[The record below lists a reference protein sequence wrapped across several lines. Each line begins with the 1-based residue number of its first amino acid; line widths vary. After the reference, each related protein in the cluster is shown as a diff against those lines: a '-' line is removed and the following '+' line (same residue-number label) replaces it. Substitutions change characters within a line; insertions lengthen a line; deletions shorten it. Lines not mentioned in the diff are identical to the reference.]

1 VQQFEKLFQFAQR
14 VENLLYTISPE
25 EVPFQL
31 GFSKMDLRKIL
42 KTSLAGV
49 KFYFHSYCCLLETA
63 RALNCEGVSIHKKV
77 LLHISDTNVW
87 IGIGGE
93 SSTRIVQAYAKTPDF
108 RGIAPF
114 IMGEVQG
121 GFSGQV

>member
-121 GFSGQV
+121 L

>member
-63 RALNCEGVSIHKKV
+63 RALNFEGVNIHKKV
-77 LLHISDTNVW
+77 LLHISDTHKCVDWDRWRKFYKDCTSVCKN
-87 IGIGGE
+87 
-93 SSTRIVQAYAKTPDF
+93 T
-108 RGIAPF
+108 
-114 IMGEVQG
+114 
-121 GFSGQV
+121 

>member
-49 KFYFHSYCCLLETA
+49 E
-63 RALNCEGVSIHKKV
+63 KV
-77 LLHISDTNVW
+77 L
-87 IGIGGE
+87 
-93 SSTRIVQAYAKTPDF
+93 
-108 RGIAPF
+108 
-114 IMGEVQG
+114 QG
-121 GFSGQV
+121 LYKRMQKHLTSEELLPSLWEKFKVCDVCRFFLF